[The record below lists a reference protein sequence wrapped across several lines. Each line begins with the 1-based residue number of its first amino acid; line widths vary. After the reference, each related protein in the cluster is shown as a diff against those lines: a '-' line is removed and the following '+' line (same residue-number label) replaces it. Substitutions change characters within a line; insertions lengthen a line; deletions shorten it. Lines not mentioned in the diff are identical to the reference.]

1 MVSFLAAA
9 VERHALK
16 CCVPDMR
23 PVSLLSSLLLATQ
36 RTRASMPH
44 RGSKETILS
53 ESRDVA
59 KRKKDSMTAIFP
71 LYWDKSAH
79 HEIRDF
85 YAHMA
90 LMDEHRF
97 ARYFCRYIENIAR
110 QYSLYNKNIWANKK
124 ARVASFLRLRAVFY
138 LDLT

>member
-1 MVSFLAAA
+1 MVFFLAAA

-59 KRKKDSMTAIFP
+59 KRKKDSMTAILI
-71 LYWDKSAH
+71 LYCNCK
-79 HEIRDF
+79 IF
-85 YAHMA
+85 G
-90 LMDEHRF
+90 
-97 ARYFCRYIENIAR
+97 
-110 QYSLYNKNIWANKK
+110 QNKK
-124 ARVASFLRLRAVFY
+124 ARVASFLHLRAVFY
-138 LDLT
+138 LDPV